1 MTYLKYAAYV
11 IFALAAVN
19 LILAISEEDWMLFVV
34 AFATTFTG
42 LAFLGAS
49 EALGYL
55 RDIRD
60 ALVPAKQIEVSKASE
75 PMVEA
80 EPAPLPVRSAAEIA
94 ADIDR
99 LKAKR

>member
-11 IFALAAVN
+11 IFALAVAN

-34 AFATTFTG
+34 AFAATFTG

-55 RDIRD
+55 RQIRD
-60 ALVPAKQIEVSKASE
+60 ALVPVPQVEVVAS
-75 PMVEA
+75 A
-80 EPAPLPVRSAAEIA
+80 EPAPQPAAPTRSAEEIA
-94 ADIDR
+94 ADIAR
-99 LKAKR
+99 LKAKQ